1 MVHME
6 MIGCGPTV
14 CPMSNAPAAINVL
27 MRLAMSFVGA
37 MQVMTLCL
45 AEHQISSPVLL
56 LLLLLAMARRG
67 LSCLPYPV
75 LKLFQRLSQLGS
87 TNEYPNMAVI

>member
-6 MIGCGPTV
+6 MIGCGPTA
-14 CPMSNAPAAINVL
+14 CRMSNAPAAINVL

-45 AEHQISSPVLL
+45 AEHQISKSS
-56 LLLLLAMARRG
+56 AAAAG
-67 LSCLPYPV
+67 DGSSTLSCLSYPV

-87 TNEYPNMAVI
+87 NNE